1 MLHHYLHHYELSPFS
16 EKIRLMFGYCD
27 AQWQSVI
34 SPAMPPRSI
43 VDPLAGGYRRIPV
56 MQLGAD
62 VFCDTKLIAN
72 ELATAYNKPELAF
85 ETCGKDVAD
94 YSNHIDTTV
103 FMAGVQTATPLH
115 AIATVFKLLSP
126 LQAIKF
132 INDRIAVRKASSVKP
147 LSRKSALKLIADHY
161 ADMESKLTENEF
173 LFGNS
178 PTIADFSA
186 YHNLWFK
193 NLSNGGKPLEGHQKV
208 NAWFNRM
215 SKFGHGQRTG
225 ATKKNAFESAKNQ
238 APRNI
243 PKNMLKAENIGEKVL
258 IKPSDYAKD
267 SVTGVLVG
275 ENQSRWI
282 LARDTTEFG
291 ALHVHFPKQGFEISL
306 L

>member
-1 MLHHYLHHYELSPFS
+1 
-16 EKIRLMFGYCD
+16 MFGYCD
-27 AQWQSVI
+27 AQWQSVL

-56 MQLGAD
+56 MQIGAD
-62 VFCDTKLIAN
+62 IFCDTKLIAN
-72 ELATAYNKPELAF
+72 ELATAYDKPELAF
-85 ETCGKDVAD
+85 ETCGKEVAE
-94 YSNHIDTTV
+94 YSNYVDTTI
-103 FMAGVQTATPLH
+103 FMAGVQTASPLK
-115 AIATVFKLLSP
+115 AIVTVFKLFSP

-132 INDRIAVRKASSVKP
+132 IKDRTALRKTSSVKP
-147 LSRKSALKLIADHY
+147 LRREQALKLIADHY
-161 ADMESKLTENEF
+161 ADMESKLAENNF

-178 PTIADFSA
+178 ATVADFSA

-225 ATKKNAFESAKNQ
+225 ATKKHAFESAKNQ
-238 APRNI
+238 TPRNI
-243 PKNMLKAENIGEKVL
+243 PQNLQTADGIGRKVE

-267 SVTGVLVG
+267 SVAGVLVG
-275 ENQSRWI
+275 EDQSRWI
-282 LARDTTEFG
+282 LARETTEFG
-291 ALHVHFPKQGFEISL
+291 SLHVHFPKLGFEIKL